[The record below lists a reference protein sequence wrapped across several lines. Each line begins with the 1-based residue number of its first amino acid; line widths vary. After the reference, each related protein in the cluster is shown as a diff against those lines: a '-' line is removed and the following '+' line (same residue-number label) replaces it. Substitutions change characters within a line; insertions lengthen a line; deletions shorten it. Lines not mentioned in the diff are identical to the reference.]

1 MLYTRGRAGSVAEGF
16 EGYVERLNAERNGGG
31 YVMIEVRPA
40 GYIDGVC
47 SDNTFGMKRC

>member
-1 MLYTRGRAGSVAEGF
+1 MPEVGLVAWRKDLKGGSKDIMQRIMKA
-16 EGYVERLNAERNGGG
+16 G

>member
-47 SDNTFGMKRC
+47 SDNTFGIKRC